1 MDTKTALDNAI
12 SAHAAHI
19 RERDELDPSP
29 VLAWVVVA
37 VIDDNGDD
45 EAAFSILTAD
55 GQRGF
60 ITRGLLTD
68 ALDAMRIHIDG

>member
-19 RERDELDPSP
+19 RERDELGPSP
-29 VLAWVVVA
+29 VLAWVVIA

-45 EAAFSILTAD
+45 EASFSILTPN

-60 ITRGLLTD
+60 TTRGLLND
-68 ALDAMRIHIDG
+68 ALDAMRIRTS